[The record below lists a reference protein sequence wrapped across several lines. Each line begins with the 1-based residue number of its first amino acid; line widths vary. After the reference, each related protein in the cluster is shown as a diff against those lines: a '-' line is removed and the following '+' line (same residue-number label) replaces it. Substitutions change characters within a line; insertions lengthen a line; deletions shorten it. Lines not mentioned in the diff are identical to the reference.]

1 MDREQLLGL
10 LDIAIE
16 REKEAYS
23 FYSEVARTFED
34 KGLADIF
41 AELAAE
47 EKGHQNLIESFKKN
61 PEKHFQMEAPE
72 KDYHL
77 AEKTE
82 LPTLS
87 TSMKP
92 ADAFALAMKKEQQA
106 AEFYQDLAR
115 RTSSDE
121 VKELC
126 LNLANM
132 ELKHKQKIENAYV
145 DIAYVES
152 F

>member
-16 REKEAYS
+16 REKEAYN
-23 FYSEVARTFED
+23 FYSEVAKTFKDRGLVTIFTE
-34 KGLADIF
+34 LAD
-41 AELAAE
+41 E
-47 EKGHQNLIESFKKN
+47 EKGHRNLLESFKQN

-77 AEKTE
+77 AEQTE
-82 LPTLS
+82 LPPLS

-106 AEFYQDLAR
+106 AEFYQDLAK
-115 RTSSDE
+115 RTSSDD

-126 LNLANM
+126 LNLASM

-145 DIAYVES
+145 DVAYVES